1 MAFTASFTVTQ
12 SADCST
18 ITVTDTSTYN
28 IENKA
33 TFSNRQLWLY
43 QSDGTAYPYPNSP
56 NFSFAAY
63 PSDTITIAIN
73 QDYALN
79 FLLVLTSNAPQPGSV
94 YTSNQLYG
102 LVCNLELFEYQQ
114 IQAQTSQPNIIN
126 NTTYMNSLSSLQTIL
141 DNVVQAVTYDDI
153 FAAQSNINAGYDLM
167 NNQNYFF

>member
-73 QDYALN
+73 QDYAFNIVLI
-79 FLLVLTSNAPQPGSV
+79 LTSNAPQPGSV
-94 YTSNQLYG
+94 YTSNNLYG
-102 LVCNLELFEYQQ
+102 LVCNLNLFMYQQ
-114 IQAQTSQPNIIN
+114 IQAQTATPNIVN
-126 NTTYMNSLSSLQTIL
+126 NTTYIGSLSALQTII
-141 DNVVQAVTYDDI
+141 DNVTQAVSYDDI
-153 FAAQSNINAGYDLM
+153 FAAQNNINAGYYLM
-167 NNQNYFF
+167 TNQNYFF